1 MPQIPNEHPTLWI
14 KSTKSESLKGKT
26 IVLAVTGSIAAV
38 RTVEL
43 ARGFIRRGADVY
55 AVMSEAAGW
64 IINPMALHYATG
76 NEVITAITG
85 KVEHV
90 EFFGNLGRADLL
102 LIAPA
107 TANTLGKIAA
117 GIDDTPVTTF
127 ATTAI
132 GAGKPVMIV
141 SAMHED
147 MYNHPA
153 VIENIEKMK
162 GWGINFIGPRIE
174 EGIAKIAGNDEIVL
188 EVERAIGKRTLCGKK
203 ILITSGSTAE
213 PIDPIRILTNRASGK
228 TGNELALEAYRR
240 GAEVTIVHRNKLG
253 VSGIN
258 EIYAETAEQMTDAVL
273 GELANGHDVLISSAA
288 IADYTLDASEQKI
301 KSGEDGLELSFKTT
315 RKLIKEARQAYPHVK
330 IVGFKAEAGVDA
342 KELLKRARNTLE
354 NSELNMIIANEVSE
368 EGMGTDK
375 NSITILYSDD
385 RDNVSIEGS
394 KNLIA
399 NVLMDE
405 ITGLLTSKGE
415 K

>member
-1 MPQIPNEHPTLWI
+1 MPQIPNDHPTLWI

-43 ARGFIRRGADVY
+43 ARDFIRRGADVY
-55 AVMSEAAGW
+55 AVISEAAGW
-64 IINPMALHYATG
+64 IINPMAMHYATG
-76 NEVITAITG
+76 NEVITGITG

-102 LIAPA
+102 LVAPA
-107 TANTLGKIAA
+107 TANTIGKIAA

-141 SAMHED
+141 PAMHED

-153 VIENIEKMK
+153 VMENIEKMK
-162 GWGINFIGPRIE
+162 DWGISFIGPRIE

-188 EVERAIGKRTLCGKK
+188 DVERAIGKRTLCGKK

-240 GAEVTIVHRNKLG
+240 GAEVTIVHRNRLG
-253 VSGIN
+253 VSGVN
-258 EIYAETAEQMTDAVL
+258 EIYAETADQMTDAVL
-273 GELANGHDVLISSAA
+273 DELAKGYDILISSAA
-288 IADYTLDASEQKI
+288 IADYTIDASEQKI
-301 KSGEDGLELSFKTT
+301 KSGEEGLELSFRNT
-315 RKLIKEARQAYPHVK
+315 RKLIKEAKQAFPLVK
-330 IVGFKAEAGVDA
+330 IVGFKAEAGIGAD
-342 KELLKRARNTLE
+342 ELIRRARQTLLD
-354 NSELNMIIANEVSE
+354 SELDMIVANEVSK
-368 EGMGTDK
+368 GGIGTE
-375 NSITILYSDD
+375 NNNVTILYSAIKEN
-385 RDNVSIEGS
+385 RNIKGS
-394 KNLIA
+394 KSLIA
-399 NVLMDE
+399 TALMDE
-405 ITGLLTSKGE
+405 ITELLTSKGE
-415 K
+415 I

>member
-14 KSTKSESLKGKT
+14 RSTRSDSLKGKT

-43 ARGFIRRGADVY
+43 AREFIRRGADVH

-64 IINPMALHYATG
+64 IITPMALQYATG

-141 SAMHED
+141 PAMHED
-147 MYNHPA
+147 MYDHPA
-153 VIENIEKMK
+153 VGENIEKMK
-162 GWGINFIGPRIE
+162 SWGINFVGPKVE

-188 EVERAIGKRTLCGKK
+188 EVERTVGQDSLRGKK

-240 GAEVTIVHRNKLG
+240 GADVTIVHRNKLG
-253 VSGIN
+253 VTGIN
-258 EIYAETAEQMTDAVL
+258 EIHAETAAQMTDAVL
-273 GELANGHDVLISSAA
+273 GELAKGYDMLISAAA

-301 KSGEDGLELSFKTT
+301 SSGKGLELSFRTT
-315 RKLIKEARQAYPHVK
+315 RKLIKEAKEAYPQTK
-330 IVGFKAEAGVDA
+330 IVGFKAEAGVDSG
-342 KELLKRARNTLE
+342 ELLKRARHTLKD
-354 NSELNMIIANEVSE
+354 SRLDMIVANEVSK
-368 EGMGTDK
+368 GGIGTD
-375 NSITILYSDD
+375 NNNVTILYSDEKED
-385 RDNVSIEGS
+385 LNIEGPKS
-394 KNLIA
+394 LIA

-405 ITGLLTSKGE
+405 ITLLLE
-415 K
+415 AQDEE

>member
-43 ARGFIRRGADVY
+43 AREFIRRGADVH

-141 SAMHED
+141 PAMHED

-153 VIENIEKMK
+153 VMENIEKMK
-162 GWGINFIGPRIE
+162 GWGISFIGPRIE

-188 EVERAIGKRTLCGKK
+188 EVEREIGKRTLCGKK

-240 GAEVTIVHRNKLG
+240 GAEVTIVHRNRLG
-253 VSGIN
+253 VAGIN
-258 EIYAETAEQMTDAVL
+258 EIFAETASQMTDAVL
-273 GELANGHDVLISSAA
+273 GELAKGYDVLISSAA
-288 IADYTLDASEQKI
+288 IADYTLDASGQKI
-301 KSGEDGLELSFKTT
+301 KSGKDGLKLSFRTT
-315 RKLIKEARQAYPHVK
+315 RKLIKEARQAYPQVK
-330 IVGFKAEAGVDA
+330 IVGFKAEAGIDTE
-342 KELLKRARNTLE
+342 ELLKRARQTLE
-354 NSELNMIIANEVSE
+354 NTGLDMIVANDVSK
-368 EGMGTDK
+368 GGIGTDD
-375 NSITILYSDD
+375 NSINILYSDD
-385 RDNVSIEGS
+385 RDTINIKGPKS
-394 KNLIA
+394 LIA

-405 ITGLLTSKGE
+405 ITGLLTAKDE
-415 K
+415 E

>member
-38 RTVEL
+38 RTVEF
-43 ARGFIRRGADVY
+43 AREFIRRGAEVY

-141 SAMHED
+141 PAMHED

-153 VIENIEKMK
+153 VMENIEKMK
-162 GWGINFIGPRIE
+162 GWGISFIGPKIE
-174 EGIAKIAGNDEIVL
+174 EGIAKIAGNDDIVL
-188 EVERAIGKRTLCGKK
+188 EVEREIGKRTLCRKK

-228 TGNELALEAYRR
+228 TGDKLALEAYRR

-258 EIYAETAEQMTDAVL
+258 EIYAETADQMTDAVL
-273 GELANGHDVLISSAA
+273 GELAKGYDMLISSAA
-288 IADYTLDASEQKI
+288 IADYTLDASKQKI
-301 KSGEDGLELSFKTT
+301 KSGEEGLKLSLRNT
-315 RKLIKEARQAYPHVK
+315 RKLIKEARQAYPQVK
-330 IVGFKAEAGVDA
+330 IVGFKAEAGVDTE
-342 KELLKRARNTLE
+342 KLLKRARQTLE
-354 NSELNMIIANEVSE
+354 TSGIDMIVANEVSK
-368 EGMGTDK
+368 EGMGTDN
-375 NSITILYSDD
+375 NSITILYSGNK
-385 RDNVSIEGS
+385 DNISIEGS
-394 KNLIA
+394 KSLIA

-405 ITGLLTSKGE
+405 IADMLTSKGE